1 MYRLIRGGLV
11 FLIVLAVPQLVGQTP
26 VGNPTESPFKNQDY
40 QRPQKCLPCH
50 QRQFD
55 ELRSSVKSGYR
66 NVSPLFN
73 GLEMASNFISGGLL
87 RPVYADSPVV
97 LPDGVPLKTNMF
109 TSPVLN
115 EVREV
120 QAGFCFTCH
129 NPHIEREG
137 DDPAKLREV
146 PQLPGFMN

>member
-55 ELRSSVKSGYR
+55 ELRSSVKAGYR
-66 NVSPLFN
+66 NVSPIFN
-73 GLEMASNFISGGLL
+73 GLEVASNFLNGGLL
-87 RPVYADSPVV
+87 RPVYSDSTNKTKT
-97 LPDGVPLKTNMF
+97 DGTPLTTNMTTTPLF
-109 TSPVLN
+109 TDLN
-115 EVREV
+115 QVR
-120 QAGFCFTCH
+120 AGFCLTCH
-129 NPHIEREG
+129 
-137 DDPAKLREV
+137 A
-146 PQLPGFMN
+146 